1 MMKGPNTV
9 LLSADSATRQKGTHP
24 LHSMVS
30 TPSRQLMEILEFNT
44 KFYPVWSDRKVA
56 VQSAKGGGGAYAE
69 ECRRAVKDYVQK
81 SVASGS
87 LALTDLEPFISSG
100 EFVHDA
106 SRLGWQTR
114 PASLREE
121 ETSDFA
127 VSRWEI
133 KCREQA
139 REIKQLHERM
149 QAAKAAAQKTAE
161 SYELIIASLSRLVG
175 SLHQGGS
182 ATQSQIC

>member
-1 MMKGPNTV
+1 MMKGPSTV

-44 KFYPVWSDRKVA
+44 KFYPVWSDRKIA
-56 VQSAKGGGGAYAE
+56 VQSSKGGGGAYAE

-87 LALTDLEPFISSG
+87 LVLTDLESFISSG
-100 EFVHDA
+100 DFVHDA

-114 PASLREE
+114 PSSLREE
-121 ETSDFA
+121 EPDDFA
-127 VSRWEI
+127 VSPWEI

-139 REIKQLHERM
+139 REIKQLRESM
-149 QAAKAAAQKTAE
+149 QAAKAAAEKTAE
-161 SYELIIASLSRLVG
+161 SYELIIASLTRLVG
-175 SLHQGGS
+175 SLHQSGS
-182 ATQSQIC
+182 PIC